1 MRAVNLLAA
10 SLALSV
16 ATATTLASQA
26 PAGVPSIGSRL
37 RVSTRGDQPT
47 RFVGSVVRVT
57 HDSLTLID
65 RRGVT
70 QMISLAD
77 AGQIEMSRKK
87 VGHPNIGA
95 AIGIGAGFIAGGMI
109 GSLTFSES
117 TNPTPDCAGSFYC
130 DQPTRVGATASG
142 ALLGALIG
150 AGVGALIGNDIRT
163 DRWSTI
169 SASSLEATASLR
181 PTSIRGAAVSLAV
194 RF

>member
-1 MRAVNLLAA
+1 MRAVHLLAA
-10 SLALSV
+10 SLASLVLSV
-16 ATATTLASQA
+16 ATATALASQP

-57 HDSLTLID
+57 HDSLTLLD
-65 RRGVT
+65 ARGVT

-77 AGQIEMSRKK
+77 AGRIEMSGKK

-95 AIGIGAGFIAGGMI
+95 AIGMGAGLIAGGMV
-109 GSLTFSES
+109 GSLTFSEP
-117 TNPTPDCAGSFYC
+117 TNPDCAEFIC
-130 DQPTRVGATASG
+130 DSPTRAGAVTSG

-150 AGVGALIGNDIRT
+150 AALGALIGNDIKT
-163 DRWSTI
+163 DRWTTI
-169 SASSLEATASLR
+169 SASSLEATASVR
-181 PTSIRGAAVSLAV
+181 PTSIRGAVVSLAV